1 VTDETTLATEVPP
14 WERRHRLAPDV
25 PVLVLIWS
33 LDAPE
38 RVGEV
43 LVVDTFGPGIFGR
56 NDPASGD
63 DRVQLQ
69 RQRPG
74 GGQPTGV
81 LPTLRISRDQLR
93 IKPGKDHLQVENVGK
108 CPLLVDG
115 TPAQGAFV
123 RPGQVVELRHQALF
137 LCEMRP
143 AVLPR
148 IVDLPP
154 HKFGEADEYDI
165 IGECAATWELRA
177 RIAQLGPRGRHVLIT
192 GPSGTGKELV
202 ARALHKASKR
212 SGNALVSRNAATF
225 PEGLVDA
232 ELFGNIKDYPN
243 PGMRQREGLI
253 GAADQTTLYLDE
265 IGELPHALQA
275 HLLRLLDD
283 GEYHRLGESRARRS
297 DVRLVAATNRDP
309 KVLKED
315 FAARLTG
322 RIEVPGLD
330 ARRAD
335 IPLLAR
341 ARLIMLT
348 QDDTVMRRFLD
359 RDTTQ
364 PRFSPE
370 LIRAL
375 VQHRWTT
382 HVRELDRVLQHCA
395 DRSLG
400 EFLELVP
407 GCGLDAVR
415 PAPKRITPQGELDPE
430 HIRRVLEE
438 HGWVREQAWRDLG
451 LSSRHQLARLMKK
464 HGIQES

>member
-1 VTDETTLATEVPP
+1 MSDETTLATEVPP

-25 PVLVLIWS
+25 PVLVLVWS
-33 LDAPE
+33 VNAPE

-43 LVVDTFGPGIFGR
+43 MVVDTFGPGIFGR
-56 NDPASGD
+56 GDPEAGE
-63 DRVQLQ
+63 DRLQLQ

-74 GGQPTGV
+74 GADRTGV
-81 LPTLRISRDQLR
+81 LPTPRISRDQLR
-93 IKPGKDHLQVENVGK
+93 ITAGKDHLQVENVGR

-115 TPAQGAFV
+115 TPAMGAFV

-143 AVLPR
+143 AVLPHV
-148 IVDLPP
+148 VDLAP
-154 HKFGEADEYDI
+154 HPFGDVDEHQI
-165 IGECAATWELRA
+165 IGESAATWDLRA
-177 RIAQLGPRGRHVLIT
+177 RIAQLGPRGRHVLVT

-202 ARALHKASKR
+202 ARALHRASKR
-212 SGNALVSRNAATF
+212 RDRPLVSRNAATF

-232 ELFGNIKDYPN
+232 ELFGNIRDYPN

-309 KVLKED
+309 GVLKED

-322 RIEVPGLD
+322 RIEVPGL
-330 ARRAD
+330 AERRAD

-341 ARLIMLT
+341 HRLRTLT
-348 QDDTVMRRFLD
+348 EDDTVMRRFVD
-359 RDTTQ
+359 QETTQ
-364 PRFSPE
+364 PRLSPG
-370 LIRAL
+370 LVRAL

-382 HVRELDRVLQHCA
+382 HVRELDRVLQYCA
-395 DRSLG
+395 DRSPG

-415 PAPKRITPQGELDPE
+415 PAPKRISANGTLTPDLLRATLDK
-430 HIRRVLEE
+430 
-438 HGWVREQAWRDLG
+438 HGWVREKVWRELG
-451 LSSRHQLARLMKK
+451 LTSRHQLARLMKK
-464 HGIQES
+464 HGIERK